1 MVEATY
7 VLFVSKRLRGRVRTG
22 LASEPQADIR
32 WRERKTLRGSEFYFS
47 GPAAQARQAHAC
59 AAGWIREMPFA

>member
-22 LASEPQADIR
+22 LAAEPQIDIR
-32 WRERKTLRGSEFYFS
+32 CRERKTLRGSEFYFS
-47 GPAAQARQAHAC
+47 GPAALARQAHAS
-59 AAGWIREMPFA
+59 ASGWIKELPYA